1 MRTAISI
8 LFFLLSIFAIDV
20 SAQDVESFDEA
31 KKLAESN
38 GKPILMEFLRPG

>member
-1 MRTAISI
+1 MRAAITI

-20 SAQDVESFDEA
+20 SAQDAESYDEA
-31 KKLAESN
+31 KSLAESN